1 MITKNNLSS
10 IGLNIGTFI
19 STFITSLFIVRKIGD
34 TTFYSDFL
42 VFTAFTGTF
51 LFLAGSLKES
61 ILYSNK
67 DNPNFLQSLRY
78 IIFKNRKWVVICTLL
93 LLLSMFSFVSYFIP
107 DTFISFILCSHILAF
122 YLSESIQFTS
132 VITNQVDQVIHF
144 RFMTSIVVLFLT
156 WLGLNNN
163 YYLVIYIS
171 LLINTLLPLILFL
184 RLNKQS
190 ILEGH
195 DEKINFN
202 WILFF
207 IISVQY
213 FFSSIFT
220 FTERYFMQKS
230 AVDLNS
236 YTISLGLVQ
245 NLSAVFLSYVTIKV
259 YSIFIKNRYDESL
272 ILRYS
277 AYIVILLL
285 PICLTVSLQNEPFI
299 NLIYGSK
306 NNSEI
311 FISNISSSII
321 ITIWAIPAL
330 AISTIIARYLMSINK
345 IRLVIM
351 SSIIV
356 TPVGIL
362 AILIIYYFFDQNY
375 LRYCWMISQN
385 LTLGVILI
393 LGLKQSFSIHSFTK
407 ILSPLLLTTII
418 CLGTSKVFETQNL
431 VFNFL
436 EMILTLIL
444 LLSCIW
450 LFKRKAL
457 KNFYKKNKGWRS
469 LQ

>member
-1 MITKNNLSS
+1 
-10 IGLNIGTFI
+10 
-19 STFITSLFIVRKIGD
+19 
-34 TTFYSDFL
+34 
-42 VFTAFTGTF
+42 
-51 LFLAGSLKES
+51 
-61 ILYSNK
+61 
-67 DNPNFLQSLRY
+67 
-78 IIFKNRKWVVICTLL
+78 
-93 LLLSMFSFVSYFIP
+93 
-107 DTFISFILCSHILAF
+107 
-122 YLSESIQFTS
+122 
-132 VITNQVDQVIHF
+132 
-144 RFMTSIVVLFLT
+144 MTSIVVLFLT

-230 AVDLNS
+230 DVDLNS

-277 AYIVILLL
+277 AYILILLL

-321 ITIWAIPAL
+321 ITIWAIPAM
-330 AISTIIARYLMSINK
+330 AIATIIARYLMSINK

-393 LGLKQSFSIHSFTK
+393 LGLKQSFSIQSFTK
-407 ILSPLLLTTII
+407 ILSPLLITTII
-418 CLGTSKVFETQNL
+418 CLSTSKVFETQNL

-457 KNFYKKNKGWRS
+457 NNFYKKNKGWRS